1 MNNSAYWAVAFICL
15 VCVILF
21 WLFKIVKTIWK
32 RTIRLFNKAFQRPE
46 SSPTVLSTPVY
57 NIDTRDFA
65 RIAYKVGYRHPRTEE
80 ILVDGGQVQI
90 RFTSQSG
97 YSIYD
102 AYASFELSGQRFGE
116 YSLRSTNVDSDVP
129 KHIADKIQ
137 SEMRKHVG
145 FS

>member
-21 WLFKIVKTIWK
+21 WFFKIVRTIWK
-32 RTIRLFNKAFQRPE
+32 RTIRLLNRAFQHSE
-46 SSPTVLSTPVY
+46 SSPKVSAPVY
-57 NIDTRDFA
+57 SIGTRDFA
-65 RIAYKVGYRHPRTEE
+65 RIAYKAGYRHPRTEE

-90 RFTSQSG
+90 RFASQSG

-102 AYASFELSGQRFGE
+102 AYASFELSGQKFGE
-116 YSLRSTNVDSDVP
+116 YSLRSTNIDSDVP
-129 KHIADKIQ
+129 KHIADRIQ

-145 FS
+145 FL

>member
-15 VCVILF
+15 VGVILF
-21 WLFKIVKTIWK
+21 WLLKIVRTIWK
-32 RTIRLFNKAFQRPE
+32 RTIRLLNRAFQHSE
-46 SSPTVLSTPVY
+46 SSPKVSAPVY
-57 NIDTRDFA
+57 SIDTRDFA
-65 RIAYKVGYRHPRTEE
+65 RIAYKVGYKHPRTEE
-80 ILVDGGQVQI
+80 ILVEGGQVQI

-102 AYASFELSGQRFGE
+102 AYISFELFGQRFGE
-116 YSLRSTNVDSDVP
+116 YSLRSTNADSDVP

-145 FS
+145 FL